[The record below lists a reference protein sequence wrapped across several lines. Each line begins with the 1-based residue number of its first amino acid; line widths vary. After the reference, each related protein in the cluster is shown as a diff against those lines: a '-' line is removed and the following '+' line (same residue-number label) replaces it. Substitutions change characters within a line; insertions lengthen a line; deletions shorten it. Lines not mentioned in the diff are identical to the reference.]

1 MTPFHQKRPSHKL
14 LCCTCTL
21 PNMYLPNPKYVSAK
35 YVNAKSQILNL
46 QNMHTF
52 AQYLSANHTPSQF
65 KHIRKTCFCLV
76 LAKRSSQSPPSCFT
90 QSNPQEEGKQRT
102 HSIRNGLKK
111 EMKVRI
117 YLEIKIENIKRQI
130 YIRRQITGSGNH
142 DSTQEIFL
150 ALTSASTIRSVL
162 ISSSCFLSILSN
174 CSITSSSL
182 T

>member
-1 MTPFHQKRPSHKL
+1 MWSHPLWAQLCGAKFYRKYPPQKKFSEKLTNLCYFFKYFCEITDLRLSPNFIAHQKHLYLSKSKENWENLHLDMTPFHQKRPSHKL

-76 LAKRSSQSPPSCFT
+76 LAKRSS
-90 QSNPQEEGKQRT
+90 
-102 HSIRNGLKK
+102 
-111 EMKVRI
+111 
-117 YLEIKIENIKRQI
+117 
-130 YIRRQITGSGNH
+130 
-142 DSTQEIFL
+142 
-150 ALTSASTIRSVL
+150 
-162 ISSSCFLSILSN
+162 
-174 CSITSSSL
+174 
-182 T
+182 